1 MTPAT
6 RRFFFSLH
14 VQLQQRRLT
23 SHLGETTYFLLDDPF
38 YD

>member
-23 SHLGETTYFLLDDPF
+23 GHLGETTPKVLDYLFHD
-38 YD
+38 